1 MVVRSEL
8 CKKMRDLH
16 FNILASDM
24 EKVISIIL
32 AEIIAAIKSN
42 EFGSVELRNFGRF
55 SLRIQ
60 NARLGRN
67 PATGTPLN
75 IPMKKKIHFKPSSV
89 LLKRLN
95 EN

>member
-1 MVVRSEL
+1 MVRLEL
-8 CKKMRDLH
+8 LQKMRNLH
-16 FNILASDM
+16 PNILSRDM

-32 AEIIAAIKSN
+32 AEIIAAIKGN

-60 NARLGRN
+60 NERLGRN
-67 PATGTPLN
+67 PASGTPLN